1 MSEHPTTH
9 DHGAHDEHESHALPS
24 GVLIKNLVILSVLM
38 VLTIVAAQLP
48 YYGPFGW
55 MNDLPLLT
63 NSIALG
69 IALTKMYFVVSI
81 FMAVKFS
88 TKLIKLFAI
97 GGFAWLILL
106 GIMFVDYLSRPWEIV
121 PGWEPGGDTA
131 LPRSNLER
139 ESGGLTDFDEI
150 PDSN

>member
-1 MSEHPTTH
+1 MSEHASNGH
-9 DHGAHDEHESHALPS
+9 NGHDEHEHHAIPS
-24 GVLIKNLVILSVLM
+24 GTLVKNLLILGVLM
-38 VLTIVAAQLP
+38 IATIAAARLP
-48 YYGPFGW
+48 YLGPFEW

-88 TKLIKLFAI
+88 TKVIKLFAI

-131 LPRSNLER
+131 LPRSQLER
-139 ESGGLTDFDEI
+139 EAAGLTDFEEL
-150 PDSN
+150 PEARP

>member
-1 MSEHPTTH
+1 MSDHPTT
-9 DHGAHDEHESHALPS
+9 DHSAHDEHESHALPA
-24 GVLIKNLVILSVLM
+24 GVLIKNLIILSILM
-38 VLTIVAAQLP
+38 VATIVAAQLP
-48 YYGPFGW
+48 YFAPFSW

-69 IALTKMYFVVSI
+69 IALAKMYFVVSI

-88 TKLIKLFAI
+88 TKLVKLFAI

-106 GIMFVDYLSRPWEIV
+106 GIMYVDYLSRPWEIV

-131 LPRSNLER
+131 LPRSTLER
-139 ESGGLTDFDEI
+139 EAGGLTEFDEI